1 MTIIETC
8 PECGSDLLY
17 EQLMAYPPIR
27 IRRCAECGWS
37 YSEQEEVI
45 RVPFQI
51 PSHYASLI
59 SSGFSSSACIN
70 CSNNPNNGGSGMCGC
85 TLGMGEI
92 T

>member
-8 PECGSDLLY
+8 PECGSDLGNEIL
-17 EQLMAYPPIR
+17 LTYPPR
-27 IRRCAECGWS
+27 KAWRCYKCGWS
-37 YSEQEEVI
+37 YSEQEEVV

-51 PSHYASLI
+51 PSHYAPLI
-59 SSGFSSSACIN
+59 SSGFSSSACRN